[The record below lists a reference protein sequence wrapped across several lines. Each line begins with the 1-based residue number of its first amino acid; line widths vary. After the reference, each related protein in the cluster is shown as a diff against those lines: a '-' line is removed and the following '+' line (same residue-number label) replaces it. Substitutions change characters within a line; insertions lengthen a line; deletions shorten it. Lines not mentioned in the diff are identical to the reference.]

1 MCRVLVTGCY
11 KLPGSPLPSWTYY
24 TCWARLIGSKTKGF
38 GQVKLKDMSRL
49 AVVSGLVVGLVLAV
63 AGNVQALELRT
74 GYPLRYTIVKGD
86 TLWGIA
92 GRYLNDP
99 WRWPVLWQ
107 LNEQISNPHR
117 IYPGDVL
124 VMVGTSKQPQLK
136 LLPRQTLKLSPKIH
150 AEFRRNP
157 IPTIPPSAIE
167 AFLSRPQVV
176 EKYALDKLGYVIGGI
191 DKHLIIG
198 KMDRFYAR
206 GLTDAKQKYYQVF
219 RNGDVLTHPKTGE
232 VLGYEARFLGTA
244 KLLRFG
250 DPAKLVLTSAAQE
263 IGSGDRLMPVEQEI
277 ALPYYQPKA
286 PKQQVKG
293 YLLRILGGVREAGP
307 YQVVILSLGRREGM
321 QAGDV
326 LQIQYQQG
334 QARDPVTDRM
344 FALPDEP
351 SGLLMVF
358 RTFEKV
364 SYGLIVEAVRSIRL
378 GDVVVT
384 P

>member
-1 MCRVLVTGCY
+1 MAL
-11 KLPGSPLPSWTYY
+11 S
-24 TCWARLIGSKTKGF
+24 
-38 GQVKLKDMSRL
+38 DMSRL
-49 AVVSGLVVGLVLAV
+49 AVVSGWVVVLVLAV
-63 AGNVQALELRT
+63 TGNVQAQQLRQ
-74 GYPLRYTIVKGD
+74 GFPQSYTVVKGD

-92 GRYLNDP
+92 GRYLDDP

-124 VMVGTSKQPQLK
+124 VMAGTSKQPRLK
-136 LLPRQTLKLSPKIH
+136 LLPRQTLKLSPKIY
-150 AEFRRNP
+150 AKARQDA

-176 EKYALDKLGYVIGGI
+176 DEHGLDKLGYVIGGL

-198 KMDRFYAR
+198 KLDQFYAR
-206 GLTDAKQKYYQVF
+206 GLADAEQKYYQVF
-219 RNGDVLTHPKTGE
+219 RGGEVLQHPKTGE
-232 VLGYEARFLGTA
+232 VLGYEAHFLGTA

-263 IGSGDRLMPVEQEI
+263 IGAGDRLMPVERDI
-277 ALPYYQPKA
+277 ALPYYLPSA
-286 PKQQVKG
+286 PEQQLKG
-293 YLLRILGGVREAGP
+293 YILRILGGVREASP

-321 QAGDV
+321 KPGHV
-326 LQIQYQQG
+326 LQIRYQQG
-334 QARDPVTDRM
+334 QIKDPVTGRM
-344 FALPDEP
+344 VALPDEQ

-358 RTFEKV
+358 RVFEKV
-364 SYGLIVEAVRSIRL
+364 SYGLIVQAVRSIRL
-378 GDVVVT
+378 GDLVVT